1 MTTPT
6 KTFTF
11 FVQMASPMSEE
22 QIQILGFIPA
32 LQSTEEKGPP
42 SVFSMELGDHAE
54 SVPEQANALLE
65 HFIYHNLAWKT
76 MWIQ

>member
-1 MTTPT
+1 MTTTT

-11 FVQMASPMSEE
+11 FVQMASPLSEK

-32 LQSTEEKGPP
+32 LQATEENGPP
-42 SVFSMELGDHAE
+42 TVYSMELGDHAE

-65 HFIYHNLAWKT
+65 HFIYHNLAWKS

>member
-1 MTTPT
+1 MTTTT

-11 FVQMASPMSEE
+11 FVQMASLAAE
-22 QIQILGFIPA
+22 QGIQELDFIPA
-32 LQSTEEKGPP
+32 LQATEENGPP
-42 SVFSMELGDHAE
+42 TVYSMELGDHAE

-65 HFIYHNLAWKT
+65 HFIYHNLAWKS